1 MAENQVHAIT
11 SAGQET
17 IAAAKGPSGLRVAVM
32 ERLGEQPTMSVL
44 QNRQVSPPVTTNTIS
59 NFKQVKNECIS

>member
-1 MAENQVHAIT
+1 MAQNQVHAIT

-32 ERLGEQPTMSVL
+32 ERLGEQTAMSVL
-44 QNRQVSPPVTTNTIS
+44 QS
-59 NFKQVKNECIS
+59 QVKTFRN